1 MKKILIGLLIIVLA
15 VAGYFYYTTG
25 KKIEDK
31 ANNIISSLNT
41 EDKSV
46 VISGKADVSIFA
58 GKLTVHDVNI
68 VGEGET
74 VKGNVE
80 ITGINYFD
88 KEEAFSDNVKVSM
101 NEVELHKAGK
111 TYISD
116 NNILFNNHSDGTLD
130 LYFESKVYDK
140 NNKNLF
146 FNQKITV
153 VLGNTQNLYK
163 DLNQIVSA
171 RINKIDK
178 DVSGLQ
184 KNIYNKFLYSNLV
197 KATLV
202 VDNNKLLQESV
213 NSDLKAVQP
222 NLTDEQIVALNKELI
237 QSQVKSLPS
246 QLQQK
251 ALTFFDK
258 EKSVF
263 EIEVKQKN
271 AISFKDLVGKILV
284 GYDNVEPI
292 LNEYFIIDSTVK

>member
-1 MKKILIGLLIIVLA
+1 MKKILIGLLAVALV

-31 ANNIISSLNT
+31 ANNVISNLNT
-41 EDKSV
+41 ENNGLTV
-46 VISGKADVSIFA
+46 SGKADVSLFA
-58 GKLTVHDVNI
+58 GKLTIRDVNI

-88 KEEAFSDNVKVSM
+88 KEEAFSDKVRISM
-101 NEVELHKAGK
+101 NEIELHKAGK

-116 NNILFNNHSDGTLD
+116 NNILFNNHSDGMLD

-140 NNKNLF
+140 TNKDLF

-178 DVSGLQ
+178 DVSALQ
-184 KNIYNKFLYSNLV
+184 KSIYNKFLYSNLV
-197 KATLV
+197 SAQLV

-213 NSDLKAVQP
+213 NSDLKAIQP
-222 NLTDEQIVALNKELI
+222 NLTDEQVKALNKELM
-237 QSQVKSLPS
+237 QSQIKSLPS
-246 QLQQK
+246 QLQEK
-251 ALTFFDK
+251 TLTFFDK
-258 EKSVF
+258 EKSTF
-263 EIEVKQKN
+263 EINVKQKN
-271 AISFKDLVGKILV
+271 VVSFKDLVGKIV
-284 GYDNVEPI
+284 IGYDNIEPI
-292 LNEYFIIDSTVK
+292 LNENFTIESSVK